1 MRQPDH
7 MQRRLLLAASAALL
21 LSTACSR
28 SDPERELR
36 ETIARMAR
44 AIEARQP
51 DEFLKGLSEDFTRES
66 GAFDKREARRLLAGL
81 MLRNERVALAVVV
94 TELDISGDRARVR
107 LQVVA
112 TGSSGGLLP
121 ERGQAWT
128 FESAWRRES
137 GGWKVFNAEWRES
150 L

>member
-1 MRQPDH
+1 MGQADDN
-7 MQRRLLLAASAALL
+7 RRLFLLIACSVLL
-21 LSTACSR
+21 LPTACSR

-44 AIEARQP
+44 AIEARQR
-51 DEFLKGLSEDFTRES
+51 DDFLKGLSEDFTRES
-66 GAFDKREARRLLAGL
+66 GAFDKHEARRLLAGL
-81 MLRNERVALAVVV
+81 MSRNERLALAVIV
-94 TELDISGDRARVR
+94 TEVDISGDRARVR

-128 FESAWRRES
+128 FDSAWRRES
-137 GGWKVFNAEWRES
+137 GAWKVFNADWRET

>member
-1 MRQPDH
+1 MRSPDH
-7 MQRRLLLAASAALL
+7 TQRRLLLAAGAVLL
-21 LSTACSR
+21 LQTACGR

-51 DEFLKGLSEDFTRES
+51 DDFLNGLSEDFTRES

-81 MLRNERVALAVVV
+81 MMRNERVALAVVV
-94 TELDISGDRARVR
+94 TELEITGDRARAR

-112 TGSSGGLLP
+112 TGSSGGLIP
-121 ERGQAWT
+121 ERGQAWA
-128 FESAWRRES
+128 FDSAWRRES
-137 GGWKVFNAEWRES
+137 GAWKVFNADWRES